1 MFMNPCSS
9 FFSIR
14 NAQIALELAITFT
27 PQYGDVFIEVRK
39 RFLVEFQAVRLRMIV
54 SELFL
59 RFAHSSAPFI
69 LSHLLASLEFTPIIQ
84 KCIFSDPNYGG
95 CWFTVKQFPL
105 SNAEGV
111 IRRSILCVAY
121 CVAQDADL
129 YYQAMKCASLRKNSC
144 EDHSYLLEGIPFA
157 RCAFAIPPLFIPRR
171 GHSVSIGEQ
180 LKLLFGSSQ
189 IEG

>member
-1 MFMNPCSS
+1 M
-9 FFSIR
+9 
-14 NAQIALELAITFT
+14 IT
-27 PQYGDVFIEVRK
+27 
-39 RFLVEFQAVRLRMIV
+39 

-59 RFAHSSAPFI
+59 RFAHSSAPFF
-69 LSHLLASLEFTPIIQ
+69 LSHLLASIEFTPIIQ

-95 CWFTVKQFPL
+95 CWFTMKQFPL

-111 IRRSILCVAY
+111 IRRSILSVAY
-121 CVAQDADL
+121 YLAQDADL
-129 YYQAMKCASLRKNSC
+129 YYQAMKRASLRKNGC
-144 EDHSYLLEGIPFA
+144 QDHSYLLEGIPFA

-171 GHSVSIGEQ
+171 GRSTSTGEQ